1 MIVPERKIR
10 ITVSDIVTDF
20 RHHFFNPSDCPDIHK
35 SYFDAMS
42 KLDGI
47 LLIFSEGK
55 IARFIN
61 AYKDELRQLGRILGL
76 TINQAEINGS
86 EPKTPDY
93 VAQTKDDDAV
103 AMAVQS

>member
-1 MIVPERKIR
+1 MNVPERKIR
-10 ITVSDIVTDF
+10 IAVSDVVTDF

-61 AYKDELRQLGRILGL
+61 VYKDELKQLGKVLGL
-76 TINQAEINGS
+76 SINQAEINGS
-86 EPKTPDY
+86 KPKTPDY
-93 VAQTKDDDAV
+93 VAQTKGDDAV